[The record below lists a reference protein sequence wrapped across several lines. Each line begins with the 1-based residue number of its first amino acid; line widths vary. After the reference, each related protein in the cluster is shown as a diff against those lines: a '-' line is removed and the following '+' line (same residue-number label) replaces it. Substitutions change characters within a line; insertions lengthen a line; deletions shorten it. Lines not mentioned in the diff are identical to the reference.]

1 MKIAVLVTAVIA
13 LLGAC
18 DASAES
24 YEDVEAVVEA
34 MEDEGIECEDLQT
47 TTEFGNESDSLV
59 TERGLCMVD
68 DERVVVSMFENA
80 ADRDDWVAVGKLF
93 GEVAVGENWVVG
105 SDSPEVVERIAN
117 ELDATIP
124 TEGSDEE
131 G

>member
-1 MKIAVLVTAVIA
+1 MKIALLVAGMVA

-18 DASAES
+18 DAGAES
-24 YEDVEAVVEA
+24 YKDAEAVVEA
-34 MEDEGIECEDLQT
+34 MEDEGIECDDLET
-47 TTEFGNESDSLV
+47 TTEFTNESDSLV
-59 TERGLCMVD
+59 TERGFCMVD

-80 ADRDDWVAVGKLF
+80 ADRDDWVAVGKFF

-105 SDSPEVVERIAN
+105 SDSRDLVEKIAD

-131 G
+131 A